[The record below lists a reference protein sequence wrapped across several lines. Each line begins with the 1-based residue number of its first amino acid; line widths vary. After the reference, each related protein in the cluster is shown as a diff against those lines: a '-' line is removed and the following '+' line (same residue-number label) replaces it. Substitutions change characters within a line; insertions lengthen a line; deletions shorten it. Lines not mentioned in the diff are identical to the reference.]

1 MDYSIS
7 QEGDSMDKC
16 NVNDLMLLSGIS
28 KILLMFSPALNKEIE
43 VEKSE
48 KLGLR
53 IKSIENDDTILNCDV
68 VTENKISG
76 KYLNV
81 ITGEYET
88 YTINKLFDKILLL
101 RICKTYGEEIY
112 ILRAINSR
120 YGVNIIDII
129 VNGVKKICLSDIA
142 DLQLLTSE
150 EKESGL
156 VLTRQLKDSK
166 KTN

>member
-1 MDYSIS
+1 MN
-7 QEGDSMDKC
+7 KC

-28 KILLMFSPALNKEIE
+28 KILLMFSSTLNKEIE

-48 KLGLR
+48 ELGLR

-81 ITGEYET
+81 ISGEYET
-88 YTINKLFDKILLL
+88 YSINKLFDKILLL

-112 ILRAINSR
+112 ILRAINSKCS
-120 YGVNIIDII
+120 VNIVDMI
-129 VNGVKKICLSDIA
+129 VNGVNKICLSDIA

-150 EKESGL
+150 ENENGF
-156 VLTRQLKDSK
+156 VLTRQLKGSK